1 MRRNSPAGT
10 RAARTPAA
18 GRWLAPAGAALA
30 ILCVVAAPA
39 AAGAECSKDIDKVE
53 YAVDH
58 SQREGID
65 ITVAE
70 KMRALLEEAN
80 KERKAGN
87 EKKCQELIDQA
98 KNIGGVE

>member
-1 MRRNSPAGT
+1 MRKISFPRN
-10 RAARTPAA
+10 
-18 GRWLAPAGAALA
+18 WYAGAALTA
-30 ILCVVAAPA
+30 LIMVAAPT

-58 SQREGID
+58 SEREGID

-70 KMRALLEEAN
+70 RMRALLEEAN

-87 EKKCQELIDQA
+87 EAKCQELIDQA
-98 KNIGGVE
+98 KAMGGVE

>member
-1 MRRNSPAGT
+1 MYRISHALAG
-10 RAARTPAA
+10 
-18 GRWLAPAGAALA
+18 LACAALV
-30 ILCVVAAPA
+30 LVAAPT

-58 SQREGID
+58 SEREGID

-70 KMRALLEEAN
+70 KMRALLQEAN
-80 KERKAGN
+80 KARKSGD

-98 KNIGGVE
+98 KYMGDVE

>member
-1 MRRNSPAGT
+1 MH
-10 RAARTPAA
+10 RALKVAA
-18 GRWLAPAGAALA
+18 AAAALV
-30 ILCVVAAPA
+30 LTNVAATTA
-39 AAGAECSKDIDKVE
+39 VFAECGTDIDKVE

-70 KMRALLEEAN
+70 RMRALLDEAN

-98 KNIGGVE
+98 KYMGGVE